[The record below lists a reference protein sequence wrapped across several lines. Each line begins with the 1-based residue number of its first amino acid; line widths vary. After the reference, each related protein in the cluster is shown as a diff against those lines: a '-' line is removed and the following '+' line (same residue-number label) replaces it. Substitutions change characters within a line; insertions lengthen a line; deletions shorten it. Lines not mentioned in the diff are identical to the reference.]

1 MWRQDI
7 TQEISLTS
15 VMEPTDTGAIASP
28 IYSSAYDMRA
38 YAGQRFMA
46 VLRAAASLTGAI
58 AHGVTFSIQDSED
71 GSTGWADKAEVSET
85 LAKLTAAGVQKVA
98 F

>member
-1 MWRQDI
+1 M
-7 TQEISLTS
+7 
-15 VMEPTDTGAIASP
+15 
-28 IYSSAYDMRA
+28 
-38 YAGQRFMA
+38 
-46 VLRAAASLTGAI
+46 TGAI

-98 F
+98 FWPKDNGRPYARIKALSDDNASLYSASAEILAVPQGA